1 MISLIPGHWV
11 SKIYSLPFRAT
22 SAYQGRE
29 LNCETEA
36 PVASVATTALIR
48 SHCAFRGRYMCIYIC
63 VYMYVYVCVHEGC
76 NHSENKSK
84 TRTVGISL
92 LVGIKLRKNWHAYA
106 ELEGTR

>member
-1 MISLIPGHWV
+1 MISLIPGHWA

-48 SHCAFRGRYMCIYIC
+48 SHCAFRGRYSVYA
-63 VYMYVYVCVHEGC
+63 YMYTCMY
-76 NHSENKSK
+76 
-84 TRTVGISL
+84 TRGL
-92 LVGIKLRKNWHAYA
+92 
-106 ELEGTR
+106 